1 MPGMTVLDRT
11 RLGRWSM
18 KQQGAEVLASLVE
31 SASTVSSSAAS
42 AVRAMPS
49 RSRSPTTMPEHYTAS
64 SAAEIEEIALR
75 TRVTGAGR
83 AWLQDWKV
91 PIGCM
96 SDESVVPAQL
106 DQVPTLSFIA
116 EIPAQADSD
125 GKTRRRTLDPMPAR
139 PGGPRSLML
148 PSGLVSGKTISPRT
162 LNECD

>member
-31 SASTVSSSAAS
+31 SATTVSSSALT
-42 AVRAMPS
+42 AVRALPS
-49 RSRSPTTMPEHYTAS
+49 RSRGPTTMPEHYTAS
-64 SAAEIEEIALR
+64 SAAEVEELALR

-83 AWLQDWKV
+83 VWLQERKV

-96 SDESVVPAQL
+96 PDESVVPAQL
-106 DQVPTLSFIA
+106 GSVPTLSFIA

-125 GKTRRRTLDPMPAR
+125 GDDSASDTGSNAGQARWAEELDAAEW
-139 PGGPRSLML
+139 
-148 PSGLVSGKTISPRT
+148 SGEWQNYETT
-162 LNECD
+162 NTE